1 MKGKIIRDWS
11 KVNFQNPDH
20 IKKLSGAFQHFMRV
34 PERNKEFKL
43 AMQQFTTKGDFPD
56 NIIAVLEKYHATP
69 DWDTGYEQIFDI
81 RDFTGGTESG
91 FKILDV
97 TSGLTFSKI
106 PVGDKIKVYKAS
118 GSVVSVE
125 FDRYGGGLNW
135 DRTWF
140 DDRQY
145 WQIEDTAIEF
155 RNKAYSQRA
164 AAHYALIEAVTNT
177 TTWQGTST
185 DTEVNRD
192 IKTINAAALAI
203 LTAVKDKGY
212 GVNANTELIL
222 LAPLA
227 LMSRVNKAM
236 TQLNQAFAGS
246 SRSIVF
252 TVRPIFSLMLSSN
265 SYYYVCLPK
274 KKIKGGNRMDLT
286 LYNLFDPLL
295 YADTVAGWMRY
306 GAAIGDTDQVE
317 KCSIA

>member
-11 KVNFQNPDH
+11 KVDFKNPDH
-20 IKKLSGAFQHFMRV
+20 VKKLNGAFQHFMRV
-34 PERNKEFKL
+34 PERNKELKL

-69 DWDTGYEQIFDI
+69 DWDTGYEQIYDV

-164 AAHYALIEAVTNT
+164 AAHYALIEAGTNT

-246 SRSIVF
+246 NRSIVF
-252 TVRPIFSLMLSSN
+252 TVRPIFSLMLASN

-274 KKIKGGNRMDLT
+274 KKIKSGNRMDLT
-286 LYNLFDPLL
+286 LFNLFDPLL